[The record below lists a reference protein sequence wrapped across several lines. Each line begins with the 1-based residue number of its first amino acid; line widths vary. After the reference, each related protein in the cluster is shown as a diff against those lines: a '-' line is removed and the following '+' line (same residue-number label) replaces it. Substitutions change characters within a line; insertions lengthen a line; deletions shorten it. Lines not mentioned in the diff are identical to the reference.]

1 MASPT
6 TTEFYRRPHLT
17 TIAYAVGLLL
27 FLLPFF
33 NIKCNNITMARLR
46 GIDMAIGGKPSV
58 SRELDDMQREFGNG
72 DRRSVQASMPKGE
85 GHLFITALLA
95 LTLGVIGLV
104 LSLVN
109 KGRNQR
115 PNLLVGIIGLVA
127 MISTW
132 IEVSAFVSSN
142 AKPKRSDY
150 ANDQFSAMVNIAAS
164 PTAWFILGLIC
175 YAVAAYVSYKL
186 SQDAF
191 LPETPPHNAPQVKIE
206 NPGDQSEFPAAP
218 TDESQLG

>member
-1 MASPT
+1 M
-6 TTEFYRRPHLT
+6 
-17 TIAYAVGLLL
+17 
-27 FLLPFF
+27 
-33 NIKCNNITMARLR
+33 
-46 GIDMAIGGKPSV
+46 
-58 SRELDDMQREFGNG
+58 
-72 DRRSVQASMPKGE
+72 
-85 GHLFITALLA
+85 FITALRA